1 MAYTV
6 LEHTADVRLLV
17 EGRTLAEL
25 FAEAL
30 RGMMEVLKAEKRK
43 GVAETLR
50 RIRLE
55 APSRTPLLVDFL
67 NEALCL
73 AHTHRESYTDVAIE
87 AISETR
93 VEARLRGCAAESF
106 GEDIKAVTHHEAEIR
121 ENAAGNLE
129 TMLVF
134 DI

>member
-17 EGRTLAEL
+17 EGGTLAEL
-25 FAEAL
+25 FGEAL
-30 RGMMEVLKAEKRK
+30 RGMMEILKAERK
-43 GVAETLR
+43 EGGAETVR
-50 RIRLE
+50 RIQLE
-55 APSRTPLLVDFL
+55 APSRTALLVDFL
-67 NEALCL
+67 NEALWL
-73 AHTHRESYTDVAIE
+73 AHTHRESYAGARIDT
-87 AISETR
+87 ISETG
-93 VEARLRGCAAESF
+93 VEATLRGCAAESF
-106 GEDIKAVTHHEAEIR
+106 GADIKAVTYHEAEIR

>member
-1 MAYTV
+1 MPYTI

-30 RGMMEVLKAEKRK
+30 RGMMAVLKPEGKEEA
-43 GVAETLR
+43 AETR
-50 RIRLE
+50 HRIQLE
-55 APSRTPLLVDFL
+55 SASRTALLVDFL

-73 AHTHRESYTDVAIE
+73 AETHRESYAEVTFE
-87 AISETR
+87 SISETR
-93 VEARLRGCAAESF
+93 LDAGLRGRPVKSF
-106 GEDIKAVTHHEAEIR
+106 GEDVKAVTYHEAEIR
-121 ENAAGNLE
+121 ETEEGNLE
-129 TMLVF
+129 TKLVL